1 MTTTP
6 IPVADGHTATPSSA
20 TGRDAEME
28 FAATILR
35 FLDYDPNEEQ
45 TDLIAGFARFCVSCS
60 SNELLLLNGYAGTGK
75 TSLTGALV
83 KTLTHFG
90 MKSVLLA
97 PTGRAAKVFSEYA
110 GHPAYT
116 IHRKI
121 YRQHSYSPEDMG
133 GFNIADNKH
142 TDTIFIIDEAS
153 MIANTVGDGGGAA
166 FGTGRL
172 LDDLIH
178 YVYSG
183 TGCRLIMLGDSA
195 QLPPVG
201 LDESP
206 ALSESAIAAYG
217 LRVMAFTLH
226 HVARQRQNSGILEN
240 ATLLRHAD
248 RVKMAC
254 LAQLVNVIA
263 PIMTDKNGGPV
274 WRQTIYWPFLL
285 ASRYGRGTWHD
296 SGDSGRVAL
305 EPAAAENWM
314 AADEFYA
321 VTSEKREGERIRIF
335 PAAPLVDSRLAAP
348 GNVTG
353 VEVIAN
359 QVSRGADGQ
368 LGSEGMIRDGGYTLL
383 VPRIVPRAAWQEP
396 APPGEEYREIPRR
409 LRRVLRAVSQEI
421 GLADAKSDAERFE
434 RAVSFFRKNFR
445 YSLEWPGSPYRTDP
459 VAYFLRSH
467 REGHCELFAGALALL
482 LRECGIPTRYVSGLV
497 CFEEHPSKRYYIA
510 RIGNAHAWTE
520 AYDRDRGV
528 WVLLDA
534 TPAGTVDPPPPPDD
548 WFGSLAR
555 NADLFAFS
563 WSKLL
568 ADLRCGRIAAAIVD
582 AAEAFGGGVVFL
594 FRHPVIGPVLV
605 LLIAVLLYRWQ
616 KRRRRNNRL
625 APERRRIQE
634 EFLRRCRTLQKR
646 GLLSPGAEPT
656 AQELLQQLEHD
667 TRLAP
672 EEREE
677 LRRFLR
683 NYLIARYRP

>member
-1 MTTTP
+1 MLPAHHIPPVTTTP

-240 ATLLRHAD
+240 ATLLRHAIEAYSHHETASLQPPVLHTSGYD
-248 RVKMAC
+248 DIC
-254 LAQLVNVIA
+254 NVSSE
-263 PIMTDKNGGPV
+263 
-274 WRQTIYWPFLL
+274 FLIDNL
-285 ASRYGRGTWHD
+285 SSSYGRLGVRGTTLITRSNKRAAGFNLGIRNSIMCYED
-296 SGDSGRVAL
+296 ELVSGDLLMVAKNNYLWSENYQGLDFIANGEMARVVRTRGMEEQMYGLRFMRLELELPDLDVEIEAKAVLDAL
-305 EPAAAENWM
+305 YSDAAALTRQQSEQVYVGVMSQLQGDKRTRYRALKKDPYYN
-314 AADEFYA
+314 ALQVKYGYA
-321 VTSEKREGERIRIF
+321 VTCHKAQG
-335 PAAPLVDSRLAAP
+335 
-348 GNVTG
+348 
-353 VEVIAN
+353 
-359 QVSRGADGQ
+359 GQ
-368 LGSEGMIRDGGYTLL
+368 WEDVYIDMG
-383 VPRIVPRAAWQEP
+383 
-396 APPGEEYREIPRR
+396 
-409 LRRVLRAVSQEI
+409 
-421 GLADAKSDAERFE
+421 
-434 RAVSFFRKNFR
+434 
-445 YSLEWPGSPYRTDP
+445 
-459 VAYFLRSH
+459 
-467 REGHCELFAGALALL
+467 
-482 LRECGIPTRYVSGLV
+482 GIPPEALTDIQFYRWLYTAITR
-497 CFEEHPSKRYYIA
+497 A
-510 RIGNAHAWTE
+510 RT
-520 AYDRDRGV
+520 R
-528 WVLLDA
+528 
-534 TPAGTVDPPPPPDD
+534 
-548 WFGSLAR
+548 
-555 NADLFAFS
+555 
-563 WSKLL
+563 
-568 ADLRCGRIAAAIVD
+568 
-582 AAEAFGGGVVFL
+582 VFL
-594 FRHPVIGPVLV
+594 I
-605 LLIAVLLYRWQ
+605 
-616 KRRRRNNRL
+616 N
-625 APERRRIQE
+625 
-634 EFLRRCRTLQKR
+634 
-646 GLLSPGAEPT
+646 SPLPS
-656 AQELLQQLEHD
+656 
-667 TRLAP
+667 R
-672 EEREE
+672 
-677 LRRFLR
+677 
-683 NYLIARYRP
+683 

>member
-1 MTTTP
+1 MNQMEQHSRWMVFASAAILLP
-6 IPVADGHTATPSSA
+6 ALLFFAVAADLPHVPVLT
-20 TGRDAEME
+20 
-28 FAATILR
+28 
-35 FLDYDPNEEQ
+35 
-45 TDLIAGFARFCVSCS
+45 
-60 SNELLLLNGYAGTGK
+60 LLLLALAGVSRNGWRVTDRTVTYSIIVALILTAFGNYLVPIRMERFGFMAYFLRPGIVVPFLFYAA
-75 TSLTGALV
+75 ALSV
-83 KTLTHFG
+83 GFRRKGHCVGIAAAAALMAFLVGGDLRRNGPEADRLALDLLLTHHFRLFYGITFG
-90 MKSVLLA
+90 CSAV
-97 PTGRAAKVFSEYA
+97 AA
-110 GHPAYT
+110 
-116 IHRKI
+116 
-121 YRQHSYSPEDMG
+121 
-133 GFNIADNKH
+133 
-142 TDTIFIIDEAS
+142 
-153 MIANTVGDGGGAA
+153 
-166 FGTGRL
+166 
-172 LDDLIH
+172 
-178 YVYSG
+178 
-183 TGCRLIMLGDSA
+183 
-195 QLPPVG
+195 
-201 LDESP
+201 
-206 ALSESAIAAYG
+206 
-217 LRVMAFTLH
+217 
-226 HVARQRQNSGILEN
+226 
-240 ATLLRHAD
+240 
-248 RVKMAC
+248 
-254 LAQLVNVIA
+254 
-263 PIMTDKNGGPV
+263 
-274 WRQTIYWPFLL
+274 LL
-285 ASRYGRGTWHD
+285 ASRAGRGRPRGKHLFFLAVSLVLTAGIFFGFLLLYRQYERSIRFWENALLRMGIRQLYRNRPTRHPHQLGGTPELYRPFPPEQRKAAAEVALRAIAPGPPGYLRLNAFSRYDRGTWHD
-296 SGDSGRVAL
+296 SGDRGRVAL
-305 EPAAAENWM
+305 EPVAMENWM

-396 APPGEEYREIPRR
+396 TPPGEEYREIPRR

-434 RAVSFFRKNFR
+434 RAVGFFRKNFR

-534 TPAGTVDPPPPPDD
+534 TPAGTVDPPPPSDD
-548 WFGSLAR
+548 WLGSLAR

-656 AQELLQQLEHD
+656 AQELLQQLERD